1 MKFWLFIL
9 IAISGVSAACS
20 SGTTNGNTVTN
31 TAAPGTS
38 PAANGATAPSNST
51 ATTGYPQDTVDA
63 FLKSCQGAG
72 STPAFC
78 TCVLKKVEAKYT
90 FEEFKTI
97 EGEIADGSPSKE
109 FIAFTEK
116 ARTDCLK

>member
-1 MKFWLFIL
+1 MKYWLFIL
-9 IAISGVSAACS
+9 LAISCISAACS

-38 PAANGATAPSNST
+38 PAANTSTTPSKST
-51 ATTGYPQDTVDA
+51 ASTGYPQDTVDA

-72 STPAFC
+72 STAMFC
-78 TCVLKKVEAKYT
+78 SCVLKKVEAKYT
-90 FEEFKTI
+90 FEEFKAI
-97 EGEIADGSPSKE
+97 EGEIADGNPSKE
-109 FIAFTEK
+109 FLAFTEK